1 MRGNT
6 ALNNGMSAEKRVQ
19 AGVNAGIFGLCC
31 NLLLFAIKIFAGG
44 ISGSIAI
51 IADAFNNLSDAG
63 SSIVTVIGF
72 HIAKKPA
79 DREHPFGHGR
89 AEYISGLIVSFLILL
104 VGFELFSGAIEKIM
118 NVSPITVNYVTII
131 LLAISIAIKFLMAI
145 VFRNIGKK
153 IQSPSLMGAMTD
165 SISDMIATGVVIVS
179 VVIYLVWGVVLDG
192 WLGAAVAIFVFIAGI
207 KSLKTT
213 VDPLLGQAPDPDFV
227 DEIKESVLAYVG
239 VFGIHDMLVHNY
251 GANRVLVSLHV
262 EVSAETD
269 IRESHDLIDRIE
281 RDLAEKLGI
290 MAVIHMDPI
299 ETTNEKVNELRAMSQ
314 QILKDIDPSLSL
326 HDFRIVDGPNHT
338 NLIYDVLVPHKVKIA
353 NCELCEM
360 IEQETQKRNPK
371 YSTVVTVD
379 KSFIG
384 E

>member
-1 MRGNT
+1 
-6 ALNNGMSAEKRVQ
+6 
-19 AGVNAGIFGLCC
+19 
-31 NLLLFAIKIFAGG
+31 
-44 ISGSIAI
+44 
-51 IADAFNNLSDAG
+51 
-63 SSIVTVIGF
+63 
-72 HIAKKPA
+72 
-79 DREHPFGHGR
+79 
-89 AEYISGLIVSFLILL
+89 
-104 VGFELFSGAIEKIM
+104 
-118 NVSPITVNYVTII
+118 
-131 LLAISIAIKFLMAI
+131 
-145 VFRNIGKK
+145 
-153 IQSPSLMGAMTD
+153 
-165 SISDMIATGVVIVS
+165 
-179 VVIYLVWGVVLDG
+179 
-192 WLGAAVAIFVFIAGI
+192 VFIAGI

-360 IEQETQKRNPK
+360 IEQETKKRNPK
-371 YSTVVTVD
+371 YYTVVTVD